1 MSFKPQTDDK
11 ESLQAL
17 AFALRQQKGSD
28 ITYNELQNAMKGL
41 GSLDPNVR
49 QFCGIDYSKLEERFN
64 NWVTVGTEK
73 DKSEWINSSVWV
85 ANAVIPSAY
94 IKGGGYIFYQSGLL
108 PDFRGAFKE
117 IAKNIALNAK
127 SSVVKRVYAIMS
139 KGTGDKWN
147 PADVLALK
155 VTKDTKIQDQ
165 MTAFKNGNPNLR
177 QFKDA
182 MTLKERNKKLMKSAK
197 TRKEQQNLSIVEDMG
212 ILYWYNQFIDNN
224 YKSGECVP
232 ISLKKVLATKKE
244 ILAEVTPAV
253 RIKSFDHK
261 EDKGIQEAVN
271 LDLKITSVE
280 YRPTTQKCIVN
291 FTLGGETGHFMDIRG
306 TESSKKIADVQMQL
320 QKGAAANHGK
330 ATLPVF
336 ALITKLSKGRQAIS
350 AQLAEKRKIF
360 KKTKI
365 PIGKDHM
372 FTDWKIFDDYARKTE
387 RGATFSQT
395 SLKRDIQKWAKYIQ
409 FLTKGKNKSMEI
421 VREFDKKNVGAK
433 GTFDAAKYLKNK
445 VQSYEVGMILD
456 ENQTQIKKMVKE
468 NIMKSVYSQAASKG
482 FRIFG
487 DNQITDYMTASSYLK
502 VGG

>member
-1 MSFKPQTDDK
+1 
-11 ESLQAL
+11 
-17 AFALRQQKGSD
+17 
-28 ITYNELQNAMKGL
+28 
-41 GSLDPNVR
+41 
-49 QFCGIDYSKLEERFN
+49 
-64 NWVTVGTEK
+64 
-73 DKSEWINSSVWV
+73 
-85 ANAVIPSAY
+85 
-94 IKGGGYIFYQSGLL
+94 
-108 PDFRGAFKE
+108 
-117 IAKNIALNAK
+117 
-127 SSVVKRVYAIMS
+127 
-139 KGTGDKWN
+139 
-147 PADVLALK
+147 
-155 VTKDTKIQDQ
+155 
-165 MTAFKNGNPNLR
+165 
-177 QFKDA
+177 
-182 MTLKERNKKLMKSAK
+182 
-197 TRKEQQNLSIVEDMG
+197 MG

-244 ILAEVTPAV
+244 ILAEDTPAV

-365 PIGKDHM
+365 PTGKDHM

-395 SLKRDIQKWAKYIQ
+395 SLKK
-409 FLTKGKNKSMEI
+409 LTSNL
-421 VREFDKKNVGAK
+421 F
-433 GTFDAAKYLKNK
+433 
-445 VQSYEVGMILD
+445 
-456 ENQTQIKKMVKE
+456 
-468 NIMKSVYSQAASKG
+468 
-482 FRIFG
+482 
-487 DNQITDYMTASSYLK
+487 
-502 VGG
+502 

>member
-1 MSFKPQTDDK
+1 MAFKPQTDDK

-17 AFALRQQKGSD
+17 AFAMRQNKGSD
-28 ITYNELQNAMKGL
+28 ITYGELENAMKGL
-41 GSLDPNVR
+41 GALDPSIR
-49 QFCGIDYSKLEERFN
+49 QFCGINFSNLEPRFK
-64 NWVTVGTEK
+64 NWVTIGTEK

-85 ANAVIPSAY
+85 ANAVIPSSY

-108 PDFRGAFKE
+108 PDFKGAFKE
-117 IAKNIALNAK
+117 ISKSIALNAE
-127 SSVVKRVYAIMS
+127 SSVVRRVYSIIS

-155 VTKDTKIQDQ
+155 VDKDTKIQDQ
-165 MTAFKNGNPNLR
+165 MTAFKNGNPDLR

-182 MTLKERNKKLMKSAK
+182 MTLKQKNKELKKSVK
-197 TRKEQQNLSIVEDMG
+197 TRKEKQSLDIVEDMS

-224 YKSGECVP
+224 YKSGDCVP

-244 ILAEVTPAV
+244 ILAEVTPSV

-261 EDKGIQEAVN
+261 EDRGIQEAVN

-280 YRPTTQKCIVN
+280 YKPKTQKCIVN
-291 FTLGGETGHFMDIRG
+291 FTLGGESGHFMDIRG

-320 QKGAAANHGK
+320 QKGSAANHGK

-336 ALITKLSKGRQAIS
+336 TLITKLSKGRRAVS
-350 AQLAEKRKIF
+350 TQLAEKRKIF
-360 KKTKI
+360 KNTKI
-365 PIGKDHM
+365 PTGKDHM
-372 FTDWKIFDDYARKTE
+372 FTDWKIFDDYARKTNQRE
-387 RGATFSQT
+387 RFSQN

-409 FLTKGKNKSMEI
+409 FLTKGKNRAMEI
-421 VREFDKKNVGAK
+421 VGEFDKKNIGPKGA
-433 GTFDAAKYLKNK
+433 FDSAKYLKNK
-445 VQSYEVGMILD
+445 VQSYEVGMVLD

-468 NIMKSVYSQAASKG
+468 NIMKSVYTQAASKG

-487 DNQITDYMTASSYLK
+487 DNKITDYMTASSYLK